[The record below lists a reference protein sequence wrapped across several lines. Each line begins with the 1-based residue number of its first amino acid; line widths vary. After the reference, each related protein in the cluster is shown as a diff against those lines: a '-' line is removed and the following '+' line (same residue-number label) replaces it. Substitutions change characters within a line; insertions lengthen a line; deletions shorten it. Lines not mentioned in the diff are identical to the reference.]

1 MTSHFEILAEC
12 PVTRAR
18 AGLLHTAHGTIE
30 TPIFMPVGTQGTV
43 KGLTPKQLYE
53 DLKAPIILG
62 NTYHLYLR
70 PGHELIAQF
79 GGLHS
84 FINWPN
90 AILTDSGGYQVFSL
104 AGLRKISE
112 EGVEF
117 QSHIDGSK
125 HFFSPESVVDTQV
138 ALGSDVM
145 MVLDE
150 CTEYPAERSRARQ
163 SMELSIR
170 WAERAF
176 KHRRAEHSASTQLL
190 FPIVQGST
198 YPDLRRECANRLL
211 DLDAPGYAV
220 GGLSVGEP
228 RDLSYEMVQATE
240 DILPRDKPRY
250 VMGVGML
257 DELGEYVAQGADMMD
272 CVLPTRNARNGY
284 LFTSTGKV
292 VIKNAAHAR
301 EDLPVDPNCKCYT
314 CKNFSRAY
322 LRHLFLAKELLF
334 STLATLHNL
343 QMYLDRMRQIREAIL
358 VGDLPVYLNQI
369 RSTTEQRQR
378 DNTTSERIVRETD
391 RGI

>member
-1 MTSHFEILAEC
+1 
-12 PVTRAR
+12 
-18 AGLLHTAHGTIE
+18 
-30 TPIFMPVGTQGTV
+30 MPVGTQGTV
-43 KGLTPKQLYE
+43 KALTPKQLRE
-53 DLKAPIILG
+53 ELNAQIILG

-70 PGHELIAQF
+70 PGQELIAEF

-84 FINWPN
+84 FINWPK

-104 AGLRKISE
+104 AGLRKISA

-117 QSHIDGSK
+117 QSHLDGSK

-150 CTEYPAERSRARQ
+150 CTEYPAEQSRARQ
-163 SMELSIR
+163 SMELSMR

-176 KHRRAEHSASTQLL
+176 RQRRDRHAGSTQLL

-198 YPDLRRECANRLL
+198 YPDLRRECATRLL
-211 DLDAPGYAV
+211 ELDAPGYAV

-228 RDLSYEMVQATE
+228 RDLSYEMVDATE
-240 DILPRDKPRY
+240 NILPRDKPRY

-257 DELGEYVAQGADMMD
+257 EELGEYVALGADMMD

-284 LFTSTGKV
+284 LFTNSGKV

-301 EDLPVDPNCKCYT
+301 EDSPLDPTCRCYT
-314 CKNFSRAY
+314 CQNFSRAY
-322 LRHLFLAKELLF
+322 LRHLFISKELLF
-334 STLATLHNL
+334 NTLATLHNL
-343 QMYLDRMRQIREAIL
+343 HMYLDRMHKIREAIL
-358 VGDLPVYLNQI
+358 VGELPAYLQQI
-369 RSTTEQRQR
+369 RSTT
-378 DNTTSERIVRETD
+378 
-391 RGI
+391 

>member
-117 QSHIDGSK
+117 QSYIDGSK

-163 SMELSIR
+163 SMGLSIR
-170 WAERAF
+170 WAQRAF
-176 KHRRAEHSASTQLL
+176 THRRAEHSASNQLL

-198 YPDLRRECANRLL
+198 YRDLRRECANRLL
-211 DLDAPGYAV
+211 ELDAPGYAV

-240 DILPRDKPRY
+240 NILPRDKPRY

-284 LFTSTGKV
+284 LFTSNGKV

-301 EDLPVDPNCKCYT
+301 EDLPVDPNCQCYT

-322 LRHLFLAKELLF
+322 LRHLFIAKELLF

-358 VGDLPVYLNQI
+358 VGDLPAYLKQI
-369 RSTTEQRQR
+369 RPTT
-378 DNTTSERIVRETD
+378 
-391 RGI
+391 